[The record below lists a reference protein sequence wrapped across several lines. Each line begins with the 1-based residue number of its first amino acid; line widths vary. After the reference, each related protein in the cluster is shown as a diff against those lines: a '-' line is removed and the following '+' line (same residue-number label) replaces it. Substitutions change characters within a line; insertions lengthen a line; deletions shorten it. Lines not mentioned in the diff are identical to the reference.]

1 MARTITDEGTN
12 YRAYSDGTI
21 LLRMVRFS
29 FVHLAEPHAGKPDKD
44 GKPKTPKYSVTGLMP
59 KKTHKA
65 AEAFLQKRILEMCAA
80 KGGDYPKRLT
90 SANKFIR
97 DGDVDSTRDEY
108 AGHFTVNSSELDQ
121 PDVRGADTKR
131 IPQAEMKKRIQ
142 SGYWGDM
149 LIKPWLQNNDF
160 GKKANAGLVAVQMRK
175 KDTVFGESKISEED
189 VDETFEAE
197 EGGEDDEGFEAD
209 DAAEDGDD
217 DLGGL

>member
-1 MARTITDEGTN
+1 MARTIVTEGTN
-12 YRAYSDGTI
+12 YRLYSDGTI

-65 AEAFLQKRILEMCAA
+65 VEAFLQKHVLEMCAA
-80 KGGDYPKRLT
+80 KGGDFPKRLI

-121 PDVRGADTKR
+121 PDIRGSDAKR
-131 IPQAEMKKRIQ
+131 IPQSEIKKRIQ

-160 GKKANAGLVAVQMRK
+160 GKKCNAGLVAVQVRK

-189 VDETFEAE
+189 IDETFEAD
-197 EGGEDDEGFEAD
+197 EGGEDTEGFDEGE
-209 DAAEDGDD
+209 DAADED
-217 DLGGL
+217 LSGL